1 MKKANLLKLKYL
13 LFGVWLLFVPPPVF
27 SQDSVEGHA
36 LLNKLI
42 QEALENNPK
51 LEAAVNRSLS
61 AEKVI
66 PQAGAM
72 PDPQISLSLMNL
84 PVNSFSFTQE
94 PMTGKV
100 ISVMQM
106 FPFPG
111 KLDLKTDMAEFEA
124 EAIHYQQEEVR
135 NTVVQMVKTAY
146 YSLYAID
153 RAFET
158 VQKNQ
163 ALMEQFVHMA
173 ETKYATGSGLQ
184 QDVLRSQVELSKM
197 EDDLIMWEQKRLAV
211 AAKLN
216 ALLNRSADFPIE
228 RIPQELSI
236 SRNTVMNVSIEKVEE
251 NRPLLK
257 AWQEKIHKVESAV
270 ELAQRDIWPNFTVG
284 AGYNQRDDLK
294 SGMKMR
300 DFVSVMFSLNIPLY
314 HKRKQDMKVV
324 EKELSLAAVKADYAN
339 IKAGVQAEIQ
349 SLKAELDRFEKRIN
363 LYKGGILIQ
372 AQQSLDSAHEGY
384 RVGKVDFLTLISN
397 WMMLQNYE
405 LQYYFALAD
414 YHKSQASYELT
425 IGIQTSELEESNELS
440 FR

>member
-1 MKKANLLKLKYL
+1 MKKIKPLRFKLLL
-13 LFGVWLLFVPPPVF
+13 LGFGLLFVLSPVF

-42 QEALENNPK
+42 REALENNPK

-66 PQAGAM
+66 PQAGAL

-111 KLDLKTDMAEFEA
+111 KLDIKTDMAEFEA
-124 EAIHYQQEEVR
+124 VSLNYQQEEVR
-135 NTVVQMVKTAY
+135 NTVIQMVKTAY
-146 YSLYAID
+146 YSLYGID
-153 RAFET
+153 RALET

-163 ALMEQFVHMA
+163 ALMEQFVHMT

-184 QDVLRSQVELSKM
+184 QDVLRSQVELSKL

-216 ALLNRSADFPIE
+216 ALLNRSADFPVE
-228 RIPQELSI
+228 RIPQELFI
-236 SRNTVMNVSIEKVEE
+236 SQNTVKDVSIEKVEE

-257 AWQEKIHKVESAV
+257 AWQEKIHKIESAV

-294 SGMKMR
+294 SGMKSR
-300 DFVSVMFSLNIPLY
+300 DFVSVMFSLNVPLY

-324 EKELSLAAVKADYAN
+324 EKELSLAAVKADYDN
-339 IKAGVQAEIQ
+339 VKVGVQAEIQ
-349 SLKAELDRFEKRIN
+349 SLKSELERFRKRVE

-372 AQQSLDSAHEGY
+372 AQQSLDSANEGY

-414 YHKSQASYELT
+414 YYKSLAGYELT
-425 IGIQTSELEESNELS
+425 IGIKFSELEESNELP
-440 FR
+440 F

>member
-1 MKKANLLKLKYL
+1 MKKIMLLKFKFL
-13 LFGVWLLFVPPPVF
+13 LIGFGFLSVLSPVF
-27 SQDSVEGHA
+27 SQDSVERHA

-42 QEALENNPK
+42 QEALENNPT

-66 PQAGAM
+66 PQAGAL

-84 PVNSFSFTQE
+84 PVNSFSFAQE

-100 ISVMQM
+100 ISVVQM

-111 KLDLKTDMAEFEA
+111 KLDIKTDMAEFEA
-124 EAIHYQQEEVR
+124 VAINYQQEEVR

-146 YSLYAID
+146 YSLYGID
-153 RAFET
+153 RALET
-158 VQKNQ
+158 VLKNQ
-163 ALMEQFVHMA
+163 ALMGQFVHIA

-184 QDVLRSQVELSKM
+184 HDVLRAQVELSKM
-197 EDDLIMWEQKRLAV
+197 DDDLIMWEQKRLAV

-236 SRNTVMNVSIEKVEE
+236 SQNTVMDVSIEKVEE
-251 NRPLLK
+251 TRPLLK

-294 SGMKMR
+294 IGTKLR

-339 IKAGVQAEIQ
+339 VKVGVQAEIQ
-349 SLKAELDRFEKRIN
+349 SIKAELEWFRKRVE

-372 AQQSLDSAHEGY
+372 AEQSLESARAGY
-384 RVGKVDFLTLISN
+384 QVGKVDFMTLISN
-397 WMMLQNYE
+397 WLMLQNYE

-425 IGIQTSELEESNELS
+425 IGIQTSEWEESNEIS
-440 FR
+440 FQ

>member
-1 MKKANLLKLKYL
+1 MKKINILKLKYL
-13 LFGVWLLFVPPPVF
+13 IFAVWLFSALSPVF
-27 SQDSVEGHA
+27 AQDGAERHV
-36 LLNKLI
+36 LLTQLI
-42 QEALENNPK
+42 QQALDNNPR

-66 PQAGAM
+66 PQAGAL
-72 PDPQISLSLMNL
+72 PDPQISLGLMNL

-100 ISVMQM
+100 ISVSQM

-111 KLDLKTDMAEFEA
+111 KLDLKTEMAEFEA

-135 NTVVQMVKTAY
+135 NSVIQMVKTAY
-146 YSLYAID
+146 YNIYGID
-153 RAFET
+153 RALET

-163 ALMEQFVHMA
+163 SLMEQFVHMA

-184 QDVLRSQVELSKM
+184 QDVLRAQVELSKM
-197 EDDLIMWEQKRLAV
+197 EDDLIMWEQKRLGV
-211 AAKLN
+211 VAKLN
-216 ALLNRSADFPIE
+216 ALLNRPAEFSIE

-236 SRNTVMNVSIEKVEE
+236 FPNTAEDVSIEKVEE

-257 AWQEKIHKVESAV
+257 AWKEKIHKVESAV
-270 ELAQRDIWPNFTVG
+270 ELAQRDIWPNFMVG
-284 AGYNQRDDLK
+284 ASYTQRSDLK

-300 DFVSVMFSLNIPLY
+300 DFVSAMVSLNIPLY
-314 HKRKQDMKVV
+314 KKRKQNMKII
-324 EKELSLAAVKADYAN
+324 EKELTLDAVKAEYEN
-339 IKAGVQAEIQ
+339 VKSGVQAEIQ
-349 SLKAELDRFEKRIN
+349 NLKAELDRYEKRIN

-384 RVGKVDFLTLISN
+384 RVGKVDFMTLISN

-405 LQYYFALAD
+405 LQYYFALAEF
-414 YHKSQASYELT
+414 HKSLASYELAIGKKT
-425 IGIQTSELEESNELS
+425 IESQESNDSS
-440 FR
+440 FH

>member
-1 MKKANLLKLKYL
+1 VKRINFLKIIYL
-13 LFGVWLLFVPPPVF
+13 LFGVWLLSAMSPVF
-27 SQDSVEGHA
+27 SQDSAEEHI
-36 LLNKLI
+36 LLTQLI
-42 QEALENNPK
+42 QEALDNNPQ

-72 PDPQISLSLMNL
+72 PDPQISLSMMNL
-84 PVNSFSFTQE
+84 PVNSFSFAQE

-124 EAIHYQQEEVR
+124 AAVNYQQEEVR
-135 NTVVQMVKTAY
+135 NTVVRMVKTAY
-146 YSLYAID
+146 YSLYGID
-153 RAFET
+153 RALET

-163 ALMEQFVHMA
+163 SLMEQFVHMA

-184 QDVLRSQVELSKM
+184 QDVLRAQVELSKM
-197 EDDLIMWEQKRLAV
+197 EDDLIMWQQKRLAV

-216 ALLNRSADFPIE
+216 ALLNRSANSPFAT
-228 RIPQELSI
+228 IPQELSLSPNMFI
-236 SRNTVMNVSIEKVEE
+236 NVSVEDVEE

-270 ELAQRDIWPNFTVG
+270 ELAQRDIWPNFMVG
-284 AGYNQRDDLK
+284 ASYNQRNDLK

-300 DFVSVMFSLNIPLY
+300 DFVSAMVSLNIPLY
-314 HKRKQDMKVV
+314 QKRKQNMKVV
-324 EKELSLAAVKADYAN
+324 EKELALAAVEAEYEN
-339 IKAGVQAEIQ
+339 VTAGILAEIQ
-349 SLKAELDRFEKRIN
+349 SLKAELDRFYKRIN
-363 LYKGGILIQ
+363 LYKRGILIQ

-384 RVGKVDFLTLISN
+384 RVGKVDFMTLISN

-405 LQYYFALAD
+405 LQYYFSLAD
-414 YHKSQASYELT
+414 YHKFLASYEMA
-425 IGIQTSELEESNELS
+425 IGIQTSELERSTDVS
-440 FR
+440 FE